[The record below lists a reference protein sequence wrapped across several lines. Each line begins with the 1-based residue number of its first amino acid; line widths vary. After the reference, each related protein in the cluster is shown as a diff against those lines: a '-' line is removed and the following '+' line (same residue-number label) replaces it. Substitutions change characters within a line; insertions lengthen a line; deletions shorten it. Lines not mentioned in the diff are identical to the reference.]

1 MKQYDLV
8 IVGAGPAGMAAAT
21 AAAEQRLTVAVLDEQ
36 AAPGGQIYRAISAPA
51 PRDEAI
57 LGPDYY
63 HGRRLLA
70 PFDQSRVDYIPSATV
85 WEITQERE
93 VRFSSQGQ
101 ARTLHAERI
110 LLATGAQERPVPF
123 PGWQL
128 PGVMSCGATQIMLK
142 TSGLTPPPPLVLA
155 GSGPLLLLIA
165 LQLHRAGVEI
175 AAVLDTT
182 PKTNY
187 LKAGRHIGGAL
198 RGWKMLLKGLD
209 YLARLKGAGVP
220 CLNMVSALRAEAGED
235 GKLARVHF
243 SHKGQAKIL
252 EATSLLVH
260 QGVVPNVQLSRA
272 IGIGHQWDEQ
282 QLCWRPA
289 TDAWGETDIPGIFIA
304 GDGAGIGGAAA
315 AEQAGRLAA
324 WEVARQLD
332 HLSPNERDR
341 LATPVRRALAPILA
355 IRPFLD
361 VLYQPAKEFLTP
373 ADDTLVCRCEEVTA
387 GDIRRLARLGCTGPN
402 QTKAFSRVGMGPC
415 QGRMCGLTVTQI
427 IADTRQTT
435 PAEVGYYHIRSP
447 IKPLTLKELANLSKI
462 DQTQP

>member
-21 AAAEQRLTVAVLDEQ
+21 AAAEQGLTVAVLDEQ

-51 PRDEAI
+51 PQDERI

-63 HGRRLLA
+63 HGRQLLA
-70 PFDQSRVDYIPSATV
+70 PFNQAGIDYIPSATV
-85 WEITQERE
+85 WEITRERE
-93 VRFSSQGQ
+93 VRLSAQGQ
-101 ARTLHAERI
+101 ARTLQAGKI

-128 PGVMSCGATQIMLK
+128 PGVMSCGAAQIMLK
-142 TSGLTPPPPLVLA
+142 TSGLTPPAPLVLA

-182 PKTNY
+182 PRDNY
-187 LKAGRHIGGAL
+187 LKAGRHVGGAL

-209 YLARLKGAGVP
+209 YMARLKGSGVP
-220 CLNMVSALRAEAGED
+220 CLNRVSGLKAEAGEH
-235 GKLARVHF
+235 GKLARVRF
-243 SHKGQAKIL
+243 THKGKEQTL
-252 EATSLLVH
+252 NATSLLVH

-272 IGIGHQWDEQ
+272 IGIDHQWDEQ
-282 QLCWRPA
+282 QLCWRPR
-289 TDAWGETDIPGIFIA
+289 TDSWGETDIPGIFIA
-304 GDGAGIGGAAA
+304 GDGAGIGGAVA
-315 AEQAGRLAA
+315 AEQAGRLAV
-324 WEVARQLD
+324 WQISHQLGRQNP
-332 HLSPNERDR
+332 SERDR
-341 LATPVRRALAPILA
+341 LATPVRRTLAPIMA

-361 VLYQPAKEFLTP
+361 VLYQPAAEFLTP
-373 ADDTLVCRCEEVTA
+373 ADETLVCRCEEVTA
-387 GDIRRLARLGCTGPN
+387 GDIRRFVRQGCTGPN

-415 QGRMCGLTVTQI
+415 QGRMCGLTVAQI

-435 PAEVGYYHIRSP
+435 PAEVGYYRIRSP
-447 IKPLTLKELANLSKI
+447 IKPLTLQELATLGDNDSK
-462 DQTQP
+462 